1 MVTPVDRKFPSVVG
15 KFPFFNIFHVGAVHA
30 KGYIVLTFA
39 SHGAGMTA
47 NTHSIIYDK
56 SVIHLV
62 RITRIFGWGIL
73 TKTSHESAHK
83 NSGNNNYVDR
93 RRK

>member
-1 MVTPVDRKFPSVVG
+1 VERCCGTNFYTGRIGTMVTPVDRKFPSVVG
-15 KFPFFNIFHVGAVHA
+15 EFPFFNVFHVGAVHA
-30 KGYIVLTFA
+30 KGYIELTFA

-62 RITRIFGWGIL
+62 RVTRIFGWGNINENF
-73 TKTSHESAHK
+73 T
-83 NSGNNNYVDR
+83 
-93 RRK
+93 

>member
-1 MVTPVDRKFPSVVG
+1 MVTPVDRKFPGVVG
-15 KFPFFNIFHVGAVHA
+15 EFPFFNVFHVGAVHA
-30 KGYIVLTFA
+30 KRYIELTFA

-62 RITRIFGWGIL
+62 RVTRIFGWGNINENF
-73 TKTSHESAHK
+73 T
-83 NSGNNNYVDR
+83 
-93 RRK
+93 